1 MSKTK
6 LLFVNDEMTMGGVA
20 RILNNLLVRLDP
32 QTYDIDLLVLHPHG
46 ELMKEI
52 PSHIHLLPS
61 RPFFKGVDVSLKQ
74 ALLSFNVN
82 AIFSKLRILFYMKT
96 GLIHSKLRSERKK
109 LHLKT
114 YDVEFSAKE
123 GFCTLFVSV
132 GDAHRRL
139 NWVQVDY
146 GQMNYS
152 KNHMPLMI
160 KTLQNIDMNI
170 ACSKEVEASYRT
182 LFKTQKIHVI
192 HNFID
197 DLNIKK
203 LASEECDYSNDP
215 SSIHFIT
222 VARFHPQKS
231 VDRLINAFSQV
242 HQKHPN
248 TKLILI
254 GDGHLRTS
262 LETQVK
268 ELHLESS
275 VAFLGMRQNPYPYIK
290 AADVFVMS
298 SLYEGYPTITIESFI
313 SGTPVL
319 TTKVSGVE
327 EQIIQD
333 KNGWIVENSIEG
345 LVKQMN
351 QLMEHPHLIQKA
363 KDALVNYQYPN
374 DILLSALEHE
384 LSYSNVSR

>member
-1 MSKTK
+1 MKKS

-20 RILNNLLVRLDP
+20 RILNNLLLRLDP
-32 QTYDIDLLVLHPHG
+32 KKYDIDLLVLHPHG
-46 ELMKEI
+46 ELMNEI
-52 PSHIHLLPS
+52 PNHIHLVPS
-61 RPFFKGVDVSLKQ
+61 HPFFKGVDVNLKK
-74 ALLSFNVN
+74 ALQSFDVN
-82 AIFSKLRILFYMKT
+82 AILSKLHILFYMKT
-96 GLIHSKLRSERKK
+96 GLIHTKLRRVRQR

-123 GFCTLFVSV
+123 GFCTLFVSA
-132 GDAHRRL
+132 GNAHRKL

-146 GQMNYS
+146 GQQNYS

-160 KTLQNIDMNI
+160 KTLQSIDMNI

-182 LFKTQKIHVI
+182 LFKTDKIQVI

-203 LASEECDYSNDP
+203 LAHEACDYSMDP
-215 SSIHFIT
+215 NLIQFIS

-231 VDRLINAFSQV
+231 VDRLIDAFSQV
-242 HQKHPN
+242 HHNHPN

-254 GDGHLRTS
+254 GDGQLRS
-262 LETQVK
+262 DLENQVK
-268 ELHLESS
+268 RLKLESS
-275 VAFLGMRQNPYPYIK
+275 IDFLGMKHNPYPYIK

-319 TTKVSGVE
+319 TTNVAGVE
-327 EQIIQD
+327 EQILPGE
-333 KNGWIVENSIEG
+333 NGWIVENSIEG
-345 LVKQMN
+345 LVKQMTE
-351 QLMEHPHLIQKA
+351 LVKHPQSIKNA
-363 KDALVNYQYPN
+363 KEGLKNYHYPN
-374 DILLSALEHE
+374 EAILNALEHE
-384 LSYSNVSR
+384 LSCSNVNG